1 MSNRAF
7 SPQLTPCC
15 TAFLRDTCLRE
26 VLRSVKCLTAAVCT
40 FFLQRHCTPSLT
52 TGLSI
57 FMWWW
62 SAVCVGMHGN
72 VRNITDISRW
82 GVQSSTA
89 SAVLADCSSCI
100 VGCLLLSLLHSATT
114 AQDAYY
120 RKELMVGKLTSFNLS
135 PQFLLIFLFFLLVVF
150 SCEMLSWREEIW
162 WELRYLEEQ
171 P

>member
-26 VLRSVKCLTAAVCT
+26 VLRSVKCLTAAVCSS
-40 FFLQRHCTPSLT
+40 FSRDIADPLT
-52 TGLSI
+52 
-57 FMWWW
+57 WWW

-82 GVQSSTA
+82 GSQSSTA
-89 SAVLADCSSCI
+89 SAVHADCSSCI
-100 VGCLLLSLLHSATT
+100 IGRLLLSLLHSATT
-114 AQDAYY
+114 DQDAYY

-135 PQFLLIFLFFLLVVF
+135 PQFLLIFLVFLLVVF
-150 SCEMLSWREEIW
+150 SCEVLSWREEIW
-162 WELRYLEEQ
+162 WELWYLEE
-171 P
+171 